1 MINCKLRI
9 WLLNKRKLNRYFIG
23 ENQTI
28 KEKMGWAQGHFTEII
43 ALQRIIHLYVCV
55 NITWVIYSQWHLP
68 RIAVKCNKDIKILE
82 IKILIEAFFWYVK
95 TEISLVL
102 GRKNM
107 LIAELTNGILS
118 QCLVLICRIKV
129 SEKTRSESFSHWLM
143 NICF

>member
-1 MINCKLRI
+1 
-9 WLLNKRKLNRYFIG
+9 
-23 ENQTI
+23 
-28 KEKMGWAQGHFTEII
+28 MGWAHGHFTEII
-43 ALQRIIHLYVCV
+43 ALQRIIHLSVCV

-68 RIAVKCNKDIKILE
+68 RIAVRCNKDIKIFE

-118 QCLVLICRIKV
+118 QCLLLICRIKL
-129 SEKTRSESFSHWLM
+129 SKK
-143 NICF
+143 NQK